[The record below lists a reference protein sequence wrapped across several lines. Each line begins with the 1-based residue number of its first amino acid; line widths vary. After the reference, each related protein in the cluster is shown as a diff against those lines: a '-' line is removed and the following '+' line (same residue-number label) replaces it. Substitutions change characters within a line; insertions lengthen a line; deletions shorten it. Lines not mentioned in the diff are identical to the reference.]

1 MDFDAVSICARMI
14 ADLQNPA
21 NRLEGGFC
29 MDNLQAVSE
38 ELARLNYMELV
49 PLKAKIA
56 EAKEELITSGNENHY
71 IYWAKKVPGVG
82 NARAVGVRDGSGEVM
97 VAVVTDSA
105 GEPDAE
111 LLAKV
116 AAYIE
121 EQRPVGARPIIVGAV
136 GVPVSVRGKV
146 ALKPGYSIDE
156 VSAAFR
162 RRLQEHFLQIAF
174 SKSNP
179 NLSYHLV
186 GSMLFEVAGVADVPE
201 YTLNSGMASL
211 AGSFDQY
218 FTLEDVILSVF
229 DR

>member
-1 MDFDAVSICARMI
+1 M
-14 ADLQNPA
+14 
-21 NRLEGGFC
+21 
-29 MDNLQAVSE
+29 
-38 ELARLNYMELV
+38 
-49 PLKAKIA
+49 
-56 EAKEELITSGNENHY
+56 
-71 IYWAKKVPGVG
+71 
-82 NARAVGVRDGSGEVM
+82 
-97 VAVVTDSA
+97 
-105 GEPDAE
+105 
-111 LLAKV
+111 

>member
-1 MDFDAVSICARMI
+1 MDFDAVSICARMR

-56 EAKEELITSGNENHY
+56 EAKEELITSGNENH

-82 NARAVGVRDGSGEVM
+82 NARAVGVRDGSGEVL
-97 VAVVTDSA
+97 VAVVTDKA

-229 DR
+229 VG

>member
-1 MDFDAVSICARMI
+1 MDLDAVSICARMR

-82 NARAVGVRDGSGEVM
+82 NARAVGVRDGSGEVL
-97 VAVVTDSA
+97 VAIVNEQAQT
-105 GEPDAE
+105 PDAE
-111 LLAKV
+111 LLEKV

-121 EQRPVGARPIIVGAV
+121 TQRPEGAKPIIVGAV
-136 GVPVSVRGKV
+136 GVLVRIMGRVS
-146 ALKPGYSIDE
+146 LKPGYVIDE
-156 VSAAFR
+156 VCAAFK

-186 GSMLFEVAGVADVPE
+186 GSILFEIAGVADVPE
-201 YTLNSGMASL
+201 YTINGSMTSIV
-211 AGSFDQY
+211 GSFDQY
-218 FTLEDVILSVF
+218 FTLEEVILN
-229 DR
+229 DA

>member
-1 MDFDAVSICARMI
+1 MDLDAVSICARMR

-38 ELARLNYMELV
+38 EIARLNSWELE
-49 PLKAKIA
+49 PLRAKIA

-82 NARAVGVRDGSGEVM
+82 SARAVGVRDGSGEVL
-97 VAVVTDSA
+97 VAVVDAQAQT
-105 GEPDAE
+105 PDNK
-111 LLAKV
+111 LLEEV

-121 EQRPVGARPIIVGAV
+121 TQRPVGARPIIVGAA
-136 GVPVSVRGKV
+136 GVPMRIEGQVV
-146 ALKPGYSIDE
+146 LKPGYGVNEIC
-156 VSAAFR
+156 AAFR
-162 RRLQEHFLQIAF
+162 RQLQEHFLQIAF

-186 GSMLFEVAGVADVPE
+186 GSMLFGTAGVADVPE
-201 YTLNSGMASL
+201 YTLNGAMASIE
-211 AGSFDQY
+211 GSFDQY
-218 FTLEDVILSVF
+218 FTLEEVILNAT
-229 DR
+229 

>member
-1 MDFDAVSICARMI
+1 MDLDAVSICARMK
-14 ADLQNPA
+14 ADLQNPV

-82 NARAVGVRDGSGEVM
+82 NARAVGVRDGSGEVL
-97 VAVVTDSA
+97 VAIVNEQAQT
-105 GEPDAE
+105 PDAE
-111 LLAKV
+111 LLEKV

-121 EQRPVGARPIIVGAV
+121 TQRPVGAKPIIVGAV
-136 GVPVSVRGKV
+136 GVLVRIVGRVS
-146 ALKPGYSIDE
+146 LKPGYVIDE
-156 VSAAFR
+156 VCAVFK

-186 GSMLFEVAGVADVPE
+186 GSILFEIAGVADVPE
-201 YTLNSGMASL
+201 YTINGSMTSVV
-211 AGSFDQY
+211 GSFDQY
-218 FTLEDVILSVF
+218 FTLEEVILNGA
-229 DR
+229 